1 LEQNLRTG
9 TLTSRGQHASTKIKL
24 SNFYLSKTTFSAQTQ
39 ITGIIGIMDA
49 ANFGMK
55 QLKGFTIDNARNLSN
70 FVQVRIFRVT
80 LGRNERIKLKKGP
93 I

>member
-9 TLTSRGQHASTKIKL
+9 TLTSRGQHASTQIIL
-24 SNFYLSKTTFSAQTQ
+24 SNFYPSKTTFSAQTQ

-55 QLKGFTIDNARNLSN
+55 QLKSFTIDNARNLSN
-70 FVQVRIFRVT
+70 FVQVRILHTSHTRP
-80 LGRNERIKLKKGP
+80 E
-93 I
+93 